1 MSNDRPSPPAPLTPC
16 IQLCRLD
23 PRGYCIGCRRTGEEI
38 GRWSVLDDAERWRLM
53 RDVLPL
59 RALVEQP

>member
-1 MSNDRPSPPAPLTPC
+1 MSNDHSSSPAPLTPC

-23 PRGYCIGCRRTGEEI
+23 PQGYCVGCRRSGEEI
-38 GRWSVLDDAERWRLM
+38 GRWSALDNAERWRLM

-59 RALVEQP
+59 RGPASQS